1 MTTVELA
8 KQLDLNFLQIDTK
21 QFSKEQLIVLQQ
33 IGRVV
38 RNLNTLNSL
47 VGE

>member
-8 KQLDLNFLQIDTK
+8 KQLDLNFLQINLN
-21 QFSKEQLIVLQQ
+21 QFTEEQLIVLQR
-33 IGRVV
+33 IGRIA
-38 RNLNTLNSL
+38 RSLNLLNSF

>member
-21 QFSKEQLIVLQQ
+21 QFTKEQLIVLQR

>member
-21 QFSKEQLIVLQQ
+21 QFTKEQLIVLQR
-33 IGRVV
+33 IGRIA

>member
-8 KQLDLNFLQIDTK
+8 KQLNLNFLQINLN
-21 QFSKEQLIVLQQ
+21 QFTEEQLIVLQR
-33 IGRVV
+33 IGRIA

>member
-21 QFSKEQLIVLQQ
+21 QFSKEQLIVLQR
-33 IGRVV
+33 IGRIA
-38 RNLNTLNSL
+38 RSLNLLNFL
-47 VGE
+47 IGE